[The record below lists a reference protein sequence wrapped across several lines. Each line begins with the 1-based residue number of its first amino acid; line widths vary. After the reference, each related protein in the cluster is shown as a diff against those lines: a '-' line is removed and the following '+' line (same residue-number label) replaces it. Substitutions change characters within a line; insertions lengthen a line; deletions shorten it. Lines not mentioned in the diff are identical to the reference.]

1 MNEDVLEV
9 GPDADTESTPACV
22 NPDVDHELV
31 RKLADLNGV
40 ATYFWTWG
48 GSQQQVEPGN
58 LLRVL
63 EAMGV
68 AVSPRSSNHEVVEAI
83 RATEDALWLDTL
95 PICTVVRR
103 GDWRDLPVH
112 VVHGDSVQVW
122 YRLEDGTTGD
132 LAQLDRYVP
141 PREVDGRW
149 RGRATFE
156 IPGTFPLGYHTVFAE
171 VNGAEAVSAPLI
183 VVPHRID
190 PSALRGDR
198 RFWGVN
204 AQAYSIQSHSS
215 WGVGDSSAAT

>member
-9 GPDADTESTPACV
+9 GPDADTESTTAYV

-112 VVHGDSVQVW
+112 VVHGDSVHVW

-132 LAQLDRYVP
+132 LASWTAMSHP
-141 PREVDGRW
+141 GKSTDG
-149 RGRATFE
+149 GE
-156 IPGTFPLGYHTVFAE
+156 G
-171 VNGAEAVSAPLI
+171 APL
-183 VVPHRID
+183 
-190 PSALRGDR
+190 LRYQVLSPWVTTPFLR
-198 RFWGVN
+198 R
-204 AQAYSIQSHSS
+204 
-215 WGVGDSSAAT
+215 